1 MALHILTVDDD
12 ADVLPVLV
20 EMLRVSGFIVT
31 ATDSGIVMREILAD
45 KALLP
50 IHAVILDSAMP
61 GEPSAQL
68 ALHAKNLHLPVVMIS
83 GSPEAMKFA
92 EENHFQLLPK
102 PFRIAELVDAI
113 GAAVMSGKFGQ
124 RDA

>member
-1 MALHILTVDDD
+1 
-12 ADVLPVLV
+12 
-20 EMLRVSGFIVT
+20 MLRVSGFIVT
-31 ATDSGIVMREILAD
+31 AADSGIVMRKILAD
-45 KALLP
+45 KANRC
-50 IHAVILDSAMP
+50 ILDSAMP

-68 ALHAKNLHLPVVMIS
+68 ALHAKKLRLPVVMIS

-113 GAAVMSGKFGQ
+113 GAAVMSGEFGQ